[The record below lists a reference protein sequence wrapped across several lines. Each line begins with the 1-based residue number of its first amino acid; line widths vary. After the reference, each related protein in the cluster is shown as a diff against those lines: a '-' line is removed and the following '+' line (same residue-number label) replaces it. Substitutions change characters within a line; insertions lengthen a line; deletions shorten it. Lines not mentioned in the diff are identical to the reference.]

1 MYYGKADNSHIIA
14 MDECSLASSMDD
26 GRVSRRRRS
35 SNSSSSSSSGN
46 SSSSSSQS
54 KISDSGKQSC
64 LSIPLSVVISK
75 RVIFSCLGT

>member
-35 SNSSSSSSSGN
+35 SNSSSSSSN
-46 SSSSSSQS
+46 SSSSSQS

-64 LSIPLSVVISK
+64 LSIPLSVVISN
-75 RVIFSCLGT
+75 V